1 MSIADSDVETVC
13 SIAGVSRDVATRTD
27 NAVTQA
33 NNNNVERAI
42 NELFDDPETA
52 AKKYNNAWDDTAF
65 SAGRDGDDTQN
76 PGNIPAFNI
85 QGPDEVSNYQNS
97 TNPTRPP
104 SRAAN
109 RSPLGRLVDLTAS
122 EGAGI
127 ADSAYVP
134 GAPTTAAD
142 EDADLRRALAESA
155 AQSGVPAQEVGVM
168 DNDPNVKYFGPA
180 NRPDYQQ
187 DQWALVPTK
196 TDSNS
201 ATADPPPSA
210 RQRIQG
216 APAFLRSLND
226 HRLGAII
233 SIYHSIPLARNVLL
247 SYAAGSAV
255 KDYGSHMDWWKGQPI
270 MGPARDGEEAD
281 ASPDGVF
288 PSFVDELQRLLAFLD
303 TTDRSYGS
311 ADVIAKT
318 YDIDPTHGGWAP
330 PDLDHNFFDAL
341 KKVGEGIP
349 NCRYDQ
355 LETLGKGQPIF
366 PKDKLGEK
374 ADGSFNEESDEK
386 PDEDLSDDEDTA
398 RFISLDVGSN
408 DINFQWQEVDTL
420 YDALDRL
427 FWHHAL
433 GPQPWDPE
441 DSKTA
446 TLVEPSAVLTIRF
459 NGEGLQRTCDIPAVL
474 YVDRYVEERKNLAI
488 ELQVHMNQLRQ
499 TGLKG
504 AEDWKKSILKCHHGA
519 NDQEAHAWLDK
530 SHGSR
535 DCWQKVIQT
544 CEDLMQRL
552 RQDAQW
558 RQVRERVGLGNA
570 PTMNDLFAL
579 QNTSVCS
586 FTDDESQKYAALQE
600 KVRLATE
607 QLAYIET
614 QLSEM
619 ETRHRQCLEALNNA
633 SKVLTC
639 REEEAD
645 AEFESKYIHKSD
657 PERYQPH
664 CWNPT
669 HKYHLRGV
677 ATAPGI
683 AYLWAKE
690 DGDLMQF
697 EDQPDTKL
705 LGQWWKVGYAANEPH
720 PITVEKTTLGDVL
733 VAAGSESKHPI
744 LVYATAE
751 AYEEDP
757 VPLSQALRM
766 FVQADNRSFQQE
778 LGEEQSHESA
788 PAPTVPTRDGNT
800 WEGIDFASS
809 TKRKHSRSSSLATLG
824 STGHG
829 SDREMLLYND
839 TFDDD
844 DGKGPTTSHQE
855 FASPASQP
863 NKLGGLVES
872 LATCR
877 TTENVPLKLSSDDHL
892 VGAESRGPEMQE
904 RQGRPMSFLARPD
917 KPATDVMNMDME
929 VDEELLNTPS
939 NSGKPS

>member
-1 MSIADSDVETVC
+1 MNIADSDIETLC
-13 SIAGVSRDVATRTD
+13 SIATYNTD
-27 NAVTQA
+27 SVVTQA

-42 NELFDDPETA
+42 NEFFDDPETA

-76 PGNIPAFNI
+76 PANIPAFNI

-122 EGAGI
+122 EAAGI
-127 ADSAYVP
+127 ADSTYVP

-196 TDSNS
+196 ADSN
-201 ATADPPPSA
+201 AAAAEPPPSA

-226 HRLGAII
+226 HRLGALI

-247 SYAAGSAV
+247 SYAADSAV
-255 KDYGSHMDWWKGQPI
+255 KDYGNHMDWWKGQPI
-270 MGPARDGEEAD
+270 LGPAQNGEEAD
-281 ASPDGVF
+281 ATPDGEY

-303 TTDRSYGS
+303 NTDRSYGS

-330 PDLDHNFFDAL
+330 PDLDHNFFEAL
-341 KKVGEGIP
+341 KKAGEGIP

-366 PKDKLGEK
+366 PRDKSAEK
-374 ADGSFNEESDEK
+374 ANGGSTKNLTTNPTK
-386 PDEDLSDDEDTA
+386 NP
-398 RFISLDVGSN
+398 
-408 DINFQWQEVDTL
+408 VDTL

-433 GPQPWDPE
+433 APQPWDPE

-474 YVDRYVEERKNLAI
+474 YIDRYIEERKNLAV

-499 TGLKG
+499 IGLKA
-504 AEDWKKSILKCHHGA
+504 AENWKRSILKCHHGA

-535 DCWQKVIQT
+535 DCWQKAIQT
-544 CEDLMQRL
+544 CEGLMQRL

-558 RQVRERVGLGNA
+558 RQARERVGLGNA

-579 QNTSVCS
+579 QNTSECS
-586 FTDDESQKYAALQE
+586 FTEDESQKYAALQE

-607 QLAYIET
+607 HLAYIET
-614 QLSEM
+614 QMSEVEM
-619 ETRHRQCLEALNNA
+619 RHRQCLEALNNA

-639 REEEAD
+639 REEDAD
-645 AEFESKYIHKSD
+645 ADFESKYIHKSD
-657 PERYQPH
+657 PKRYQPRF
-664 CWNPT
+664 WDPT

-683 AYLWAKE
+683 AYVCAKE

-697 EDQPDTKL
+697 EDQPETKL
-705 LGQWWKVGYAANEPH
+705 PGQWWKVGYSANEPH
-720 PITVEKTTLGDVL
+720 PITVERTTLSDVL

-744 LVYATAE
+744 LVYATAT

-766 FVQADNRSFQQE
+766 FVQVDNRSFQQE
-778 LGEEQSHESA
+778 LGEEQQHHESA
-788 PAPTVPTRDGNT
+788 PAPSLPTRDGNT
-800 WEGIDFASS
+800 WEGISLDFASS
-809 TKRKHSRSSSLATLG
+809 AKRKHSRSSSLATLG
-824 STGHG
+824 STGRG
-829 SDREMLLYND
+829 SDREMLLYNN

-877 TTENVPLKLSSDDHL
+877 TTENVPPRLGSDGDL
-892 VGAESRGPEMQE
+892 VETESRGPEMQE
-904 RQGRPMSFLARPD
+904 RVGRPMSFLARPEQ
-917 KPATDVMNMDME
+917 PATDVMNMDME
-929 VDEELLNTPS
+929 VDEELLDTPS
-939 NSGKPS
+939 SPGKPL